1 MNFST
6 YRSFKMKTNHI
17 HFLTNFFF
25 LVDQGFELY
34 FNDEFPFTFEICCTQ
49 KKINFQCQ
57 WCVMLFPMFVVQN
70 GNEQVFGRNINKRK
84 VEMRVGVVVY
94 TL

>member
-1 MNFST
+1 
-6 YRSFKMKTNHI
+6 
-17 HFLTNFFF
+17 
-25 LVDQGFELY
+25 
-34 FNDEFPFTFEICCTQ
+34 
-49 KKINFQCQ
+49 
-57 WCVMLFPMFVVQN
+57 MFVVQN